1 MVGRIMECVFRF
13 WSVSIIIDVLG
24 SFKLFCPWVGIL
36 CLAADASPAVRCKYN
51 SCTTILWKQLIVML
65 VDMTG
70 VWPLGQHEYC
80 SFNLFKCSIARSPCG
95 AAAALS
101 TCTDVHAMCTDLT
114 IFIILNSL
122 RHIMIWNRTSGV
134 GFEHFHSWWAKAS
147 IVNFFCHAWVP

>member
-24 SFKLFCPWVGIL
+24 SFKLFALDWVYFVW
-36 CLAADASPAVRCKYN
+36 AADASPAVRRKYN
-51 SCTTILWKQLIVML
+51 SCTTILWKQLIMMV

-95 AAAALS
+95 AAAALG
-101 TCTDVHAMCTDLT
+101 TCIAVHAMCPDLT

-122 RHIMIWNRTSGV
+122 RHTIWNRTSGV
-134 GFEHFHSWWAKAS
+134 GFEHFHS
-147 IVNFFCHAWVP
+147 